1 MEIQSFDSYEEMFET
16 IHQARKAADARVKP
30 WQAAIKL
37 GDHFVRVDALGGDLL
52 TIYGEVI
59 ESPYPEDREVFAQP
73 HMKHY
78 RLTRCFSLACPEG
91 EIGDVHVSTI
101 NKLMDK
107 ETFELARITGWPSLV
122 GGEMP

>member
-1 MEIQSFDSYEEMFET
+1 MEIQSFDSYEEMSET
-16 IHQARKAADARVKP
+16 IRRAREAADARVKP
-30 WQAAIKL
+30 WQAAIKS

-52 TIYGEVI
+52 TIYGEII
-59 ESPYPEDREVFAQP
+59 ESPYPEDREIFAQP

-101 NKLMDK
+101 NKRMDK
-107 ETFELARITGWPSLV
+107 ETFELARLTGWPSLA
-122 GGEMP
+122 

>member
-1 MEIQSFDSYEEMFET
+1 MEIQFFDSVEEMFDE
-16 IHQARKAADARVKP
+16 IHQAREAADARVKP

-37 GDHFVRVDALGGDLL
+37 GDHFVRVEALGGDLL

-78 RLTRCFSLACPEG
+78 RLTRCFSVACPEG
-91 EIGDVHVSTI
+91 EIGDVHVSSVQLLI
-101 NKLMDK
+101 DK
-107 ETFELARITGWPSLV
+107 ETFELARLTGWPSLA